1 MTTRKYEYIISSERA
16 VRRSDE
22 YRNTLRSD
30 RKYNVG
36 DVIILDGL
44 GWTVDEVVT
53 DDIAGDGTPY
63 AQVGRELFEQA
74 KNRDLDAWK
83 PVYSV
88 C

>member
-16 VRRSDE
+16 DRRSDE